1 MISYESGLSHQ
12 IKAVN
17 ACVGVLEDAQWE
29 WVKGE
34 LALMA
39 NPLLIK
45 RDEGRLEAICKENG
59 LESIPRHKENIFDIC
74 METGTGKTYTYAKM
88 AVELK
93 KKYGL
98 RKFVILVPGVAI
110 KLQSLAFLKSEGA
123 REHFRLQGGYEGV
136 EIKAF
141 SLDSKKSSGKNK
153 KQNEYF
159 PQGLK
164 EFVEDESKDL
174 CFLVVNIQM
183 LMSETMKRNYEHGL
197 FDRLNQPYEAL
208 KALNAV
214 WIMDEPHKFNEQN
227 KTWSFLQEKL
237 QPQILFRYGATFA
250 DAQNDGFYNLIYRL
264 DSITA
269 FNDNL
274 IKGVVAYTL
283 ETRGDKKENLKLKLC
298 EVNNYEARFEL
309 RGVAQKFV
317 IGKGEDMGNIH
328 ESMRG
333 IICESM
339 RKGHELSLS
348 NGQIFKVGER
358 FCPFSYE
365 RELAITMMREAI
377 KKHFELEK
385 ELLSQS
391 PRIKPLSLFFIDDIA
406 GYRARNDQEDADLW
420 IREKFESMLKE
431 EILEALEHCTDE
443 WYKTYLHKSLENLSM
458 CHGGYFSMDTQIKDE
473 KIGQEVSEILRDK
486 EALLA
491 LENPRRF
498 IFSKWTLK
506 EGWDNPNI
514 FVICKMR
521 GSGSEISKLQE
532 VGRGLRLPLNE
543 YFSRVKDR
551 QFYLHY
557 FVDFSEQDF
566 VERLCGEIQQR
577 SWGFDEDEKKLSEV
591 MIQRICGIY
600 KIDEDSLL
608 NTLGDLGIIKHSRE
622 FKEGGFYQLKEE
634 YPKAFDGLRKGK
646 VVKSNEHKKPK
657 ITIKKDLYE
666 KLRTLWEAINQKVVL
681 EYRIDTEERMR
692 ELLRKYLEKTFL
704 ESEVLQKIE
713 IVMRR
718 EKIVTDDG
726 IQTQHQ
732 GNKVLMQNA
741 KMSYGRFVGML
752 AQGLKMRLDTLHD
765 LFTDLQSDGI
775 DIGHYMSE
783 KNARVIRQGFNEFL
797 LEYSDC
803 QEVVK
808 YHPLKTSA
816 SVHPTDFTYEDGRV
830 RDALE
835 DSKISLLGAKDG
847 DDLRSGDPKK
857 PLESYLL
864 SDLRF
869 DSCLEWRNIT
879 EEYVQEVLVFTK
891 IPKKSIQIPIPG
903 GGSYSPD
910 FLYVMDNEIGC
921 VIETK
926 GKSENELFVGE
937 ERKIAFAQKFF
948 KVLGKYN
955 VHFCVQFE
963 GQKIEKILTEI
974 IESKQ
979 KS

>member
-12 IKAVN
+12 IEAVN
-17 ACVGVLEDAQWE
+17 ACVGVLDGADLREI
-29 WVKGE
+29 KGE
-34 LALMA
+34 YSLIA
-39 NPLLIK
+39 NPLLVR
-45 RDEGRLEAICKENG
+45 RDEGRLEAICKKNG
-59 LESIPRHKENIFDIC
+59 LESIPRRKENIFDIC
-74 METGTGKTYTYAKM
+74 METGTGKTYTYTKM

-98 RKFVILVPGVAI
+98 RKFVILVPSVAI

-123 REHFRLQGGYEGV
+123 REHFRLHGGYEGV

-141 SLDSKKSSGKNK
+141 SLDSKKQNSKK

-159 PQGLK
+159 PQGLR
-164 EFVEDESKDL
+164 EFIEDESRDL
-174 CFLVVNIQM
+174 CFLVMNAQM
-183 LMSETMKRNYEHGL
+183 LISQSMKKSYEHGL
-197 FDRLNQPYEAL
+197 FDRFNQPYEAL
-208 KALNAV
+208 KILNAV
-214 WIMDEPHKFNEQN
+214 WIIDEPHRFGKQTEAWRILHEL
-227 KTWSFLQEKL
+227 K
-237 QPQILFRYGATFA
+237 PQILFRYGATFA
-250 DAQNDGFYNLIYRL
+250 DTQNDGFYNLIYRL
-264 DSITA
+264 DSVTA

-283 ETRGDKKENLKLKLC
+283 ESRGEKKENLKLKLC
-298 EVNNYEARFEL
+298 EVSDSESRLEI
-309 RGVAQKFV
+309 RGGAQKFV

-328 ESMRG
+328 EAMRG
-333 IICESM
+333 IICEGM
-339 RKGHELSLS
+339 NKNQGLRLS
-348 NGQIFKVGER
+348 NGQIFKVGEWI
-358 FCPFSYE
+358 CPFSYE
-365 RELAITMMREAI
+365 RELATTMMREAI
-377 KKHFELEK
+377 RKHFELEK

-406 GYRARNDQEDADLW
+406 GYRARNDQDEVNLW
-420 IREKFESMLKE
+420 IRDAFERILKE
-431 EILEALEHCTDE
+431 QILEVLEHCEDE
-443 WYKTYLHKSLENLSM
+443 WYKTYLHKSLANLSM
-458 CHGGYFSMDTQIKDE
+458 CHGGYFSADNHIKDE
-473 KIGQEVSEILRDK
+473 KIEQEVSEILRDK

-514 FVICKMR
+514 FVICKIR

-566 VERLCGEIQQR
+566 VGRLCSEIQQR
-577 SWGFDEDEKKLSEV
+577 SRGFGEDEKKLSEP
-591 MIQRICGIY
+591 MIQRICRLY
-600 KIDEDSLL
+600 KLDQDSLL
-608 NTLGDLGIIKHSRE
+608 NTLGDLGVIKYSRE
-622 FKEGGFYQLKEE
+622 FEEGGFHKLKEK
-634 YPKAFDGLRKGK
+634 YPRVFDGLRKGK
-646 VVKSNEHKKPK
+646 VVKSNEYKKPK
-657 ITIKKDLYE
+657 IKIKKDLYE
-666 KLRTLWEAINQKVVL
+666 KLRNLWEAINQKVVL
-681 EYRIDTEERMR
+681 EYRIDSEERMK
-692 ELLRKYLEKTFL
+692 ELLRKYLEKTFS
-704 ESEVLQKIE
+704 ESEVLQKME
-713 IVMRR
+713 IVMRA

-726 IQTQHQ
+726 IQTQCQ
-732 GNKVLMQNA
+732 GDRVLMQSAN
-741 KMSYGRFVGML
+741 MSYGRFVGML
-752 AQGLKMRLDTLHD
+752 AQGLKVRLNTLHD
-765 LFTDLQSDGI
+765 LFTDLQSNGI
-775 DIGHYMSE
+775 DIGSYMSE
-783 KNARVIRQGFNEFL
+783 KNARAIRRGFNQFL
-797 LEYSDC
+797 LEHSDC

-830 RDALE
+830 RDELE
-835 DSKISLLGAKDG
+835 DSKISLLGAKDRN
-847 DDLRSGDPKK
+847 DLSCGSPKK

-864 SDLRF
+864 SELRF
-869 DSCLEWRNIT
+869 DSCLERRNIT
-879 EEYVQEVLVFTK
+879 EECAQEVLVFTK

-926 GKSENELFVGE
+926 GKSRGELFAE
-937 ERKIAFAQKFF
+937 EEQKIAFAQKFF
-948 KVLGKYN
+948 RDLGKDN
-955 VHFCVQFE
+955 VHFRTQFE
-963 GQKIEKILTEI
+963 EQKIEEILTKI